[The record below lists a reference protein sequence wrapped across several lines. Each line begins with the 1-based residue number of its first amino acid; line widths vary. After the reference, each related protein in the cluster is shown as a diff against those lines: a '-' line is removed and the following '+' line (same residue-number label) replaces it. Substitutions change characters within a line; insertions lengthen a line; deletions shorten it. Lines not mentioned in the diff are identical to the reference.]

1 MILNPRKREARA
13 EPKHHHWHKS
23 TVVSH
28 ITGKLSVHGC
38 LLSRLPWR
46 SGSVSRLNQCS
57 FESIPKTYKN
67 WFKWQK
73 TNMPKNMSQ
82 IKVYNPET
90 HLIVSVLGGDSLT
103 VLSLSWSWEL
113 WERREKQCETQ
124 APGRK
129 WASLDMR
136 SSSASLGD
144 LGLIAEGPR

>member
-1 MILNPRKREARA
+1 MIPAPRKTETRKQ
-13 EPKHHHWHKS
+13 PKHHHWHKS
-23 TVVSH
+23 TAVSH

-67 WFKWQK
+67 WVKWQK
-73 TNMPKNMSQ
+73 TKMSKNMSQ

-90 HLIVSVLGGDSLT
+90 HLIVSVLGGDGLT
-103 VLSLSWSWEL
+103 VLFLSWSWKP
-113 WERREKQCETQ
+113 WERWEKQRETQ
-124 APGRK
+124 APGGK

-136 SSSASLGD
+136 SSSTTLGD
-144 LGLIAEGPR
+144 LELIADGPR